1 MKYFIFCAATF
12 LLIATH
18 KPKSGKSVVPPISF
32 GNPDA
37 MAQIRSLEKYNWR
50 VLSLL
55 SKSLH

>member
-1 MKYFIFCAATF
+1 MKNFIFLCSDF
-12 LLIATH
+12 LLIAAH

-50 VLSLL
+50 VLSLP